1 MQSHTDKR
9 EQTSMSQTSST
20 EQFSQPSIVLAN
32 PRGFCAGVDRAII
45 IVEQALE
52 KFGAPIYVRNEVV
65 HNKFVVNQLREKG
78 AIFVDDLEKIPTGST
93 VIFSAHGVSK
103 AVRAEAD
110 ARGLTAYDATCPL
123 VTKVHIEVAKMRKE
137 GLEII
142 MIGHKG
148 HPEVEGTMGQVEG
161 DPNAQGMYLVETPD
175 DVSALAIKDSEKLA
189 FVTQT
194 TLSMDDAAQVIQA
207 LKTRF
212 PNIKSPKSDDI
223 CYATQNRQDAVKIM
237 AKDCDLVIIVGSPNS
252 SNSNRLREV
261 AQNQGIEAYMVDNA
275 SFLKPEWLIGKQ
287 KIGVSAGASAP
298 EVLVK
303 EVIAQLQEL
312 GAKEVSEL
320 QGVIESVVFQLPKNL
335 VNAPSKQA

>member
-1 MQSHTDKR
+1 MKDSKNKITAD
-9 EQTSMSQTSST
+9 
-20 EQFSQPSIVLAN
+20 IVLAN

-65 HNKFVVNQLREKG
+65 HNKFVVDGLRAKG
-78 AIFVDDLEKIPTGST
+78 AIFIKELDEIPSGNT
-93 VIFSAHGVSK
+93 VIFSAHGISK
-103 AVRAEAD
+103 AVRLEAE

-123 VTKVHIEVAKMRKE
+123 VTKVHIEVAKMRQAN
-137 GLEII
+137 LEIV

-148 HPEVEGTMGQVEG
+148 HPEVEGTMGQAEV
-161 DPNAQGMYLVETPD
+161 GMYLVETPE
-175 DVSALAIKDSEKLA
+175 DVVKLTVKNPEKLA

-194 TLSMDDAAQVIQA
+194 TLSMDDAALVISA
-207 LKTRF
+207 LTTKF
-212 PNIKSPKSDDI
+212 PNIRAPKSEDI
-223 CYATQNRQDAVKIM
+223 CYATQNRQDAVKLM

-261 AQNQGIEAYMVDNA
+261 AERQGVEAYMVDNA
-275 SFLKPEWLIGKQ
+275 SYLQAAWLVGKH

-303 EVIAQLQEL
+303 EVIAQLQQL
-312 GAKEVSEL
+312 GANHVEEL
-320 QGVIESVVFQLPKNL
+320 HGVIESVVFQLPKNL
-335 VNAPSKQA
+335 SNAKSTKV